1 LFAIT
6 KHEQKQELGMDL
18 KLNVLRSELKQ
29 FRQESPRLIKR
40 ILALIELTKFRE
52 KYGRVTDGELR

>member
-1 LFAIT
+1 
-6 KHEQKQELGMDL
+6 MDL